1 MLEDAGMKSVIKLK
15 NIIGLDEALKNWIR
29 NTFHTL
35 NDKLPG
41 SLDSINLFLAKIDK
55 YKSVEKISQLIID
68 LKQFLID
75 SKTPLI
81 CILTAFGIVGIIG
94 IIGTITSYF
103 QNKKL
108 LKIQQ
113 ELLKIQQESL
123 KIQQESLKMQKEL
136 LKIQECK

>member
-1 MLEDAGMKSVIKLK
+1 MFEDAGMKTAIKLK

-55 YKSVEKISQLIID
+55 YESVEKISQLIID
-68 LKQFLID
+68 IKQFLID

-81 CILTAFGIVGIIG
+81 CILTGFGIIGIIG

-108 LKIQQ
+108 LKMQ
-113 ELLKIQQESL
+113 EESL
-123 KIQQESLKMQKEL
+123 KIQQQL
-136 LKIQECK
+136 LKIQQQLLKIQQKKNQE